1 MLGRPASPGQDSS
14 AKGTPRRATPR
25 WLLACVAVVPALS
38 ACSPQLSSHGR
49 EHLTAAYSL
58 GVLECEL
65 PDAVRVPAIMAA
77 AEGALRGRGYSISSK
92 ASTDDRGR
100 IYARAPRDSSV
111 EGVSIEARVTSTGH
125 RVSIHIDPLGD
136 DTRSRVLL
144 DDVLA
149 RLGR

>member
-1 MLGRPASPGQDSS
+1 MMQERSGSTNVPHAPTIARFACIALA
-14 AKGTPRRATPR
+14 AAT
-25 WLLACVAVVPALS
+25 LVPSLV

-49 EHLTAAYSL
+49 EHITAAYSL
-58 GVLECEL
+58 GTLTCDL
-65 PDAVRVPAIMAA
+65 PDSVRVPAIIAA

-100 IYARAPRDSSV
+100 VYARAPRDSRV

-125 RVSIHIDPLGD
+125 EVSIHFDPLGD
-136 DTRSRVLL
+136 DSRSRALL

>member
-1 MLGRPASPGQDSS
+1 MREKS
-14 AKGTPRRATPR
+14 GTMNTTRAAR
-25 WLLACVAVVPALS
+25 LACLACAVLAAGPG

-49 EHLTAAYSL
+49 EHITAAYSL
-58 GVLECEL
+58 GTLTCDL
-65 PDAVRVPAIMAA
+65 PDDVRVPAIMAA

-100 IYARAPRDSSV
+100 LYARAPRDSQI

-125 RVSIHIDPLGD
+125 QVSIHVDPLGD
-136 DTRSRVLL
+136 DSRSRVLL
-144 DDVLA
+144 DDVLT